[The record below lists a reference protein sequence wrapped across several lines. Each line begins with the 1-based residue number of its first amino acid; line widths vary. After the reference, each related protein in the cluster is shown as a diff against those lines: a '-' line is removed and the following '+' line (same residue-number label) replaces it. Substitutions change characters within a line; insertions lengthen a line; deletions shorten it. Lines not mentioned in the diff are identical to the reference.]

1 MNLHL
6 QVFVHYVCCFAVL
19 QVSFFTRTGMFEQAM
34 VKASDQGPKAPR
46 SLGGHIRHID
56 SKAYHEVCKHMNKMS
71 ESMLGYLEY
80 FSKFIFC

>member
-1 MNLHL
+1 MFA
-6 QVFVHYVCCFAVL
+6 QV
-19 QVSFFTRTGMFEQAM
+19 M

-71 ESMLGYLEY
+71 ESMLRYLEY

>member
-1 MNLHL
+1 
-6 QVFVHYVCCFAVL
+6 
-19 QVSFFTRTGMFEQAM
+19 MFEQVM

-71 ESMLGYLEY
+71 ESMLRYLEVFFKIY
-80 FSKFIFC
+80 ILLNHAKVLC